1 MKQKYKWFIGAMIAG
16 VLGMGATSC
25 VDEIK
30 FGNSFLEKAPGGSA
44 TQDTI
49 FNSVT
54 YTRQFLN
61 TCYSRQYYGLPYVN
75 SSVDDFPDS
84 SNPYTGKFDALTDC
98 WQLHYSETTIY
109 NSYYSGTHTANYGVR
124 GDIFGYTREGV
135 WQTVRWCWLLLENV
149 DRVPGM
155 GEDEKVQIKAEAKCL
170 IAARYFDMFRATH

>member
-16 VLGMGATSC
+16 VLGIGATSC

-61 TCYSRQYYGLPYVN
+61 TCYSRQYYGLSRFSKLRHPV
-75 SSVDDFPDS
+75 PD
-84 SNPYTGKFDALTDC
+84 L
-98 WQLHYSETTIY
+98 QILQ
-109 NSYYSGTHTANYGVR
+109 
-124 GDIFGYTREGV
+124 FGL
-135 WQTVRWCWLLLENV
+135 W
-149 DRVPGM
+149 
-155 GEDEKVQIKAEAKCL
+155 
-170 IAARYFDMFRATH
+170 